1 MDFAEFANVDEII
14 IDFVRDNKC
23 LYDKSDP
30 NFRNTVKKKEM
41 WSKISEN
48 LKLLYRVDMPV
59 EAIEK
64 RWSSLRDMF
73 SRENRKQKLP
83 PSGSGYEPAKEW
95 ELYRNMLFLLPHIV
109 HRRSRT
115 KSLFIPLNQSMC
127 SVSKTSSPNVNNL
140 LPSEESKNLDHSLPS
155 CDLDYNGPNGFIK
168 DNEPSIDNEETVTI
182 EHVSIKRPVSAMSN
196 CSSTS
201 STQFPVASTSSR
213 SENSKNLLMF
223 KSIKENL
230 PEMDQFAERKK
241 KKDDKIE
248 HDLEEASSA
257 ISTAVKTILSKL
269 CDQKQETN
277 GYMAVIEEG
286 FSCVPSKNKI
296 QCLIEIL
303 QIIQKYEERP

>member
-1 MDFAEFANVDEII
+1 MDFAQFANVDEII

-115 KSLFIPLNQSMC
+115 KSLFIPLNQSVC
-127 SVSKTSSPNVNNL
+127 SVSKTSPPNVNNL

-213 SENSKNLLMF
+213 SEF
-223 KSIKENL
+223 KPIKENL
-230 PEMDQFAERKK
+230 PELDQFAKRKK
-241 KKDDKIE
+241 IKDEIE
-248 HDLEEASSA
+248 HDLEEARSA
-257 ISTAVKTILSKL
+257 ISTAIKTILSKL
-269 CDQKQETN
+269 YDQKQETN

-286 FSCVPSKNKI
+286 FSFVPSKNKI

>member
-1 MDFAEFANVDEII
+1 MDFAQFANVDEII

-109 HRRSRT
+109 HRRRT
-115 KSLFIPLNQSMC
+115 KSLFIPLNQSVC
-127 SVSKTSSPNVNNL
+127 SVSKTSPPNVNNL

-213 SENSKNLLMF
+213 SEF
-223 KSIKENL
+223 KPIKENL
-230 PEMDQFAERKK
+230 PELDQFAKRKK
-241 KKDDKIE
+241 IKDEIE
-248 HDLEEASSA
+248 HDLEEARSA
-257 ISTAVKTILSKL
+257 ISTAIKTILSKL
-269 CDQKQETN
+269 YDQKQETN

-286 FSCVPSKNKI
+286 FSFVPSKNKI